1 MKPIK
6 LKKSGS
12 PDRRGQTSIANMSK
26 ARSVIKEALSK
37 VRNDIIDT
45 DSESD
50 TESETKT
57 ETKTETKPE
66 TKPETKVDPETE
78 YATLFHQREEK
89 VRQELKAQYE
99 EELNKK
105 DLFYKE
111 EIIKA
116 KQGLMK
122 NVRHQ
127 MMLKF

>member
-12 PDRRGQTSIANMSK
+12 PDRRGQTSIANMTK
-26 ARSVIKEALSK
+26 ARSVIKEALSR

-50 TESETKT
+50 TESETK
-57 ETKTETKPE
+57 PE
-66 TKPETKVDPETE
+66 TKPETKSVDPETE